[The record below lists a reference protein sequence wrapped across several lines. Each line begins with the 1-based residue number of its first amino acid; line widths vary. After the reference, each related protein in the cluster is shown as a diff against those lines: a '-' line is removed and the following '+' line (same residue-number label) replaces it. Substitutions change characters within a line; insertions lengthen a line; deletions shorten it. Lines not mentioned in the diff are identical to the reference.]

1 MTTKPHDDDTQK
13 SDPFVLQ
20 SDDDKKDD
28 KKAKKSK
35 YTEDV
40 NDPNY
45 VEPRLREGWTP
56 DQPG

>member
-1 MTTKPHDDDTQK
+1 MTNQHNPNDDTQK
-13 SDPFVLQ
+13 NDPFVEQ
-20 SDDDKKDD
+20 PKED

-35 YTEDV
+35 YTDDV